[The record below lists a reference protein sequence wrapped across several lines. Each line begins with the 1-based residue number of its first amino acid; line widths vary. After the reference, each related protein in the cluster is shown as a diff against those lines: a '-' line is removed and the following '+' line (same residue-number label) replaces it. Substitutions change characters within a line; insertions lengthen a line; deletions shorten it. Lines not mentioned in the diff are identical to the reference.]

1 MSQGARRLPVIPS
14 ETPGASTAEPPV
26 FEKVAIVGLGLIG
39 GSLALAVRQTWPS
52 GLVIGVDDKT
62 VLERAMV
69 RHAIDVASDDP
80 VVMAEADLVVLAA
93 PVRDNLAILADLEQ
107 HVPGAAIVTD
117 VGSAKRGIVDAA
129 RALPSRLTFIGGH
142 PLGGAP
148 RGGIEHARPDLFR
161 GRPWL
166 FTPADDRHGDVLERL
181 QQFVAGFGAIP
192 KILTA
197 SAHDRLM
204 AFLSHLP
211 QLTASVVMHVVGD
224 EIGADGLALSGRGLA
239 DTTRLAAS
247 PSDIWRDICATNA
260 DEIRVAL
267 EALIQELQAIRDG
280 LADGETIDRVF
291 HSANTWRAVVAA
303 RRPAPPDGGDR

>member
-1 MSQGARRLPVIPS
+1 MPVIPS
-14 ETPGASTAEPPV
+14 EAPDASAAEPPV
-26 FEKVAIVGLGLIG
+26 FERVAIVGLGLIG

-52 GLVIGVDDKT
+52 GLVIGVDDKA

-93 PVRDNLAILADLEQ
+93 PVRDNLTLLTDLEQ
-107 HVPGAAIVTD
+107 HVPGAAVVTD

-181 QQFVAGFGAIP
+181 QRFVVGFGAIP
-192 KILTA
+192 KILA
-197 SAHDRLM
+197 AGAHDRLM

-224 EIGADGLALSGRGLA
+224 EIGEDGLALSGRGLA

-267 EALIQELQAIRDG
+267 DSLIQELQAIRDG

-303 RRPAPPDGGDR
+303 RRPAQRDGGDR